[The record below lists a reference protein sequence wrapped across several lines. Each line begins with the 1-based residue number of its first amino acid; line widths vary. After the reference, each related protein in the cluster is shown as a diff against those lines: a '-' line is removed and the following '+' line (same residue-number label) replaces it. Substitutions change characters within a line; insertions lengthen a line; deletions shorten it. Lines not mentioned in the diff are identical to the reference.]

1 MTASQSKS
9 GFTLVELL
17 VVTGLLAVFMGLLV
31 TGLRPNQSSQIRRAA
46 ENFASVLLATQT
58 AAMKSE
64 TGAAVILRPSGA
76 ANQVCVDIF
85 YGEMPPYILAETA
98 AATAFPI
105 TTSTSGSAAVQL
117 EATNAT
123 SADLSSAYK
132 IQFGGTRIGNS
143 PATATTQTPSPWY
156 AVLSAVVSGSFATL
170 SVGMRGNNGQAP
182 ENTLWP
188 ANVLGGSGNP
198 APLYARAARNPS
210 LGARAM
216 EMPKAAGMDLRFSGT
231 GDAVMTDW
239 FGSMGG
245 NNPSGSAPIGG
256 SPRNAI
262 GIVFNQTGSVDALIQ
277 DVLNEGGSQPTPQ
290 QPAGPIFF
298 LFAGREEIVPK
309 TIGDPETALSGTDYV
324 WVVLDPKTG
333 KTHLSSVVP
342 QTFRFA
348 DSNGNIT
355 DWAQGGGGTA
365 RIDAAARASRAKAR
379 LGVPIGK

>member
-31 TGLRPNQSSQIRRAA
+31 TGVRPNRSSQVRRAA

-76 ANQVCVDIF
+76 SNQVCVDVF
-85 YGEMPPYILAETA
+85 YGDMQPFLLSESALGFATPPALA
-98 AATAFPI
+98 
-105 TTSTSGSAAVQL
+105 TSGTVTL
-117 EATNAT
+117 EPTN
-123 SADLSSAYK
+123 SSPADLATAYK
-132 IQFGGTRIGNS
+132 IQFGGTRTGTS
-143 PATATTQTPSPWY
+143 PATSTSQASSPWY
-156 AVLSAVVSGSFATL
+156 AVLSAVVSSGSFATL
-170 SVGMRGNNGQAP
+170 SIGMRGNNGQGAV
-182 ENTLWP
+182 NTLWP
-188 ANVLGGSGNP
+188 ANVYDASGTLM
-198 APLYARAARNPS
+198 PLYAQAARIPN
-210 LGARAM
+210 LGSKAM
-216 EMPKAAGMDLRFSGT
+216 EMPKAAGIDLRYSGT

-239 FGSMGG
+239 FGSLGG
-245 NNPSGSAPIGG
+245 NNPSGPAPIGG

-262 GIVFNQTGSVDALIQ
+262 GIVFSRTGMVDALIQ

-298 LFAGREEIVPK
+298 LFASREDIIPK

-342 QTFRFA
+342 QTFQFA

-355 DWAQGGGGTA
+355 NWAQGGGGSA
-365 RIDAAARASRAKAR
+365 RIDAAVRASRAKAR
-379 LGVPIGK
+379 LGIPIGK